1 LQNVHAQGYRL
12 VPPAEQAEIAER
24 EVHVQIVKVLK
35 KAEERVVNTD
45 LAALNQDEKR
55 RHMDASVRL
64 INLANMAK
72 NERKLVPHYREQ
84 DLIE

>member
-1 LQNVHAQGYRL
+1 
-12 VPPAEQAEIAER
+12 
-24 EVHVQIVKVLK
+24 VLK